1 MENTI
6 TIHLPPRLYRRL
18 KEQSRVQR
26 SAPEEL
32 VTTLVSRYLEADA
45 QWRVDFNALLAKVQ
59 ARTAGFTSAE
69 IEADI
74 TQAAAEARELR
85 HAGRAA

>member
-18 KEQSRVQR
+18 AEQSRAQR
-26 SAPEEL
+26 SDPEAWVAAL
-32 VTTLVSRYLEADA
+32 VARYLETDE
-45 QWRVDFNALLAKVQ
+45 QWRADFNALLARVQ
-59 ARTAGFTSAE
+59 ARAVDFTTTE

-85 HAGRAA
+85 RAGRSV